1 MSVDFD
7 WRVDPDCRSSC
18 QLVHLE
24 DLRCFVPSTV
34 TEAPASVANIA
45 YPTKERKTCFCDQSL
60 RSVEEVNLPA
70 LISNLACLGHKE
82 AIQSLLEGVI
92 NLCLRPRRQLFQLM
106 FSLIC
111 WSVLLVFDELR
122 VRHRV
127 ATFSLE
133 TWSECCG
140 LCQNCMC

>member
-60 RSVEEVNLPA
+60 LRRVNLPA

-82 AIQSLLEGVI
+82 AIQSLLEERNQFVFTSSSTVVPAHV
-92 NLCLRPRRQLFQLM
+92 LADLLECAPCFRRAACSSQGSNFLAG
-106 FSLIC
+106 
-111 WSVLLVFDELR
+111 D
-122 VRHRV
+122 
-127 ATFSLE
+127 LE
-133 TWSECCG
+133 
-140 LCQNCMC
+140 